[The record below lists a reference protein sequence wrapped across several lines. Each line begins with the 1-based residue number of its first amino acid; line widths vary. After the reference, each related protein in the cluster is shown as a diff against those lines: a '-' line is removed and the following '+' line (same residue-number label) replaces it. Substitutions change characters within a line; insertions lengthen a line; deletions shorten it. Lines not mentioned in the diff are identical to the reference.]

1 MLFELNKTQ
10 SSQIY
15 IFTPCQTIFYD
26 TRAMKSKLRIKLFE
40 KFQFFRTAQIQILRS
55 LIGQL

>member
-26 TRAMKSKLRIKLFE
+26 SRAMKSKLRIVLF
-40 KFQFFRTAQIQILRS
+40 KNFQFFRTTQIQILRN
-55 LIGQL
+55 LIGQI